1 MADADPRLL
10 FGALAALMV
19 AAALY
24 FVLPWRR
31 RRSRGLHAGAER
43 DAGAELDAGA
53 GSVTGAGLHGDA
65 AAPASGRRA
74 RWATAVVLGLGL
86 PAAAIALYVLLG
98 DPGAL
103 GDARSE
109 LSEQLLAAN
118 GPTGPAAA
126 EHVYAEL
133 ERHLQRQ
140 PGDGRARVLKARL
153 DTQAQRFDVA
163 AAGYAKALQDPSKVA
178 GDPTV
183 WVEYAEAVG
192 MAQGG
197 TLIGQPQQLVA
208 RALSLNPTHPQALDL
223 AGSAAWELRDF
234 AQAAQHWKRLLEQI
248 PPGSARHVELSAAI
262 EAAERRARFSL
273 PPARP

>member
-10 FGALAALMV
+10 FAVLAALMV
-19 AAALY
+19 AVALY

-31 RRSRGLHAGAER
+31 RRSRGSGTGAR
-43 DAGAELDAGA
+43 LDARA
-53 GSVTGAGLHGDA
+53 GSDAGAGLHGG
-65 AAPASGRRA
+65 AAPPGTSASRRA

-109 LSEQLLAAN
+109 LSEQLLAAD

>member
-1 MADADPRLL
+1 VADADPRLL

-31 RRSRGLHAGAER
+31 RRSRGSDG
-43 DAGAELDAGA
+43 
-53 GSVTGAGLHGDA
+53 
-65 AAPASGRRA
+65 RA
-74 RWATAVVLGLGL
+74 RRTTAVVLGLGL

-109 LSEQLLAAN
+109 LSEQLLAAD

-133 ERHLQRQ
+133 ERHLERH

-163 AAGYAKALQDPSKVA
+163 ADGYEKALQEPSKVA
-178 GDPTV
+178 GDATV

-208 RALSLNPTHPQALDL
+208 KALSLNPAHPQALDL